1 MNYLARRLLLFVVAL
16 FAISVVIFLAL
27 RVLPGDIATIMAGLN
42 SPPEREEALRA
53 QMGLDRPDRKSVV

>member
-42 SPPEREEALRA
+42 SPP
-53 QMGLDRPDRKSVV
+53 